1 MKLESETISRSWA
14 LHANMLKFGFAGANR
29 QELKMSSSIY
39 LDNSATTKVR
49 PEVVEAMLPFLSDS
63 FGNASSLHLQGRLA
77 KEGIE
82 KARQNVAKLLHC
94 LPEEIYF
101 SPCGTYS
108 NNVALI
114 GRARF
119 AEANDQGRHLIT
131 TAIEHPSVIGPAKHL
146 ESQGWKVTYLPVD
159 AQGFIDL
166 AEFKKAVTKET
177 SIISIMWANNEIG
190 TLEPIEEI
198 AAFAQEK
205 GIYFHTD
212 AVQTAGKLEMN
223 MGNVPISTLSL
234 SGHKFYA
241 PKGIGILYVRTGVNL
256 MPVVF
261 GAGQEKG
268 LFPGTQNLAS
278 IVGIGVAAEL
288 AHKEL
293 KESYKQLRKAQKT
306 LTDSL
311 LAVDGVRITGPTDPE
326 KRVPGH
332 VSVGVQ
338 GAEGEAIILRS
349 DLQGICLSSGSACH
363 SGVIEP
369 SSVLKAI
376 GLPREYALG
385 SARISAGRFN
395 SEDEINRAADI
406 LVNVFKSLR
415 KQPAAQSKS

>member
-1 MKLESETISRSWA
+1 
-14 LHANMLKFGFAGANR
+14 
-29 QELKMSSSIY
+29 MSSSIY

-49 PEVVEAMLPFLSDS
+49 PEVVEAMLPYLSET
-63 FGNASSLHLQGRLA
+63 FGNASSLHSQGKGA

-82 KARQNVAKLLHC
+82 KARQSVAKLLNC

-119 AEANDQGRHLIT
+119 AEANGQGRHLIT

-146 ESQGWKVTYLPVD
+146 ESLGWKVTYLPVD
-159 AQGFIDL
+159 QEGFICLD
-166 AEFKKAVTKET
+166 EFKQSITDQT

-190 TLEPIEEI
+190 TIEPIEEI
-198 AAFAQEK
+198 ANIAFEK
-205 GIYFHTD
+205 EIYFHTD
-212 AVQTAGKLEMN
+212 AVQTAGKLPMN
-223 MGNVPISTLSL
+223 MADVPISTLSL

-241 PKGIGILYVRTGVNL
+241 PKGIGILYVRSGVNV

-268 LFPGTQNLAS
+268 LFPGTQNLAN
-278 IVGIGVAAEL
+278 IVGIGIAAEL
-288 AHKEL
+288 AHLEL
-293 KESYKQLRKAQKT
+293 KESLKQLRKAQKT
-306 LTDSL
+306 LTDSF
-311 LAVDGVRITGPTDPE
+311 LAIKGVRLTGPADPE

-349 DLQGICLSSGSACH
+349 DLQGVCVSSGSACH

-376 GLPREYALG
+376 GLPRAYALG

-395 SEDEINRAADI
+395 NEAEIEQGAKV
-406 LVNVFKSLR
+406 LSSVFKALS
-415 KQPAAQSKS
+415 KEPAAQTKS

>member
-1 MKLESETISRSWA
+1 
-14 LHANMLKFGFAGANR
+14 
-29 QELKMSSSIY
+29 MSSSIY

-49 PEVVEAMLPFLSDS
+49 PEVVEAMLPYLSES
-63 FGNASSLHLQGRLA
+63 FGNASSLHLQGKLA

-82 KARQNVAKLLHC
+82 KARQSVAKLLNC
-94 LPEEIYF
+94 QPEEIYF

-108 NNVALI
+108 NNAAII

-119 AEANDQGRHLIT
+119 AEANGQGRHLIT

-146 ESQGWKVTYLPVD
+146 EAQGWKVTYLPVD
-159 AQGFIDL
+159 AEGFIDL
-166 AEFKKAVTKET
+166 AEFKQAVTKET

-190 TLEPIEEI
+190 TIEPIEEI
-198 AAFAQEK
+198 VAFAHER

-212 AVQTAGKLEMN
+212 AVQTAGKLEMD
-223 MGNVPISTLSL
+223 MAKTPISTLSL

-241 PKGIGILYVRTGVNL
+241 PKGIGVLYVRSGVNL

-278 IVGIGVAAEL
+278 IVGIGVASEL

-293 KESYKQLRKAQKT
+293 KESYKQLRKAQQI
-306 LTDSL
+306 LTDSF
-311 LAVDGVRITGPTDPE
+311 LAIKGVRLTGPKDPE

-332 VSVGVQ
+332 VSVGIQ

-349 DLQGICLSSGSACH
+349 DMQGICLSSGSACH

-395 SEDEINRAADI
+395 SEEEVLRAAEV
-406 LVNVFKSLR
+406 LSNVFKKLV
-415 KQPAAQSKS
+415 KEPAAQSKS